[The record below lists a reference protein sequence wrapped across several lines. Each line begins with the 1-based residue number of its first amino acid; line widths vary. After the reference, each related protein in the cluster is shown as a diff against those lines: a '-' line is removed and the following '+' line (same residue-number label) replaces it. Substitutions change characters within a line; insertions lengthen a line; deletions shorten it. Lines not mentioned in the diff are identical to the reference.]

1 MKKITVSLAYHR
13 LPAQMVVPLMGT
25 VITGMQGKAE
35 LKNPPVPLTP
45 PVPADPDA
53 PVDLTTRKTQLEAAI
68 EASAVGG
75 KADTAVKN
83 DALEFALD
91 GLDQEAF
98 FVQAV
103 YRYDATGMLA
113 TGFVPASTN
122 RAQVALDAPAITSID
137 SDVPAQL
144 TLHVTPVDNAYGYEV
159 QTRTGTGDLD
169 HGPVF
174 VPGALDR
181 PARIDL
187 RHGDRRPGAGA
198 RRPHRLQ
205 RLEHGRHAVR
215 ALTHMP

>member
-1 MKKITVSLAYHR
+1 MKKCKVSLAYHN

-122 RAQVALDAPAITSID
+122 RAQVALDAPAVSSID

-159 QTRTGTGDLD
+159 QTRTGTGDWTTVLYSSQARSI
-169 HGPVF
+169 VL
-174 VPGALDR
+174 PGLTSGTAT
-181 PARIDL
+181 
-187 RHGDRRPGAGA
+187 GV
-198 RRPHRLQ
+198 Q
-205 RLEHGRHAVR
+205 VR
-215 ALTHMP
+215 ALGGLTGYSGWSMAVTRFVP

>member
-25 VITGMQGKAE
+25 VITGMQGNAE

-68 EASAVGG
+68 EAAAVGG
-75 KADTAVKN
+75 PADTAVKN

-159 QTRTGTGDLD
+159 QTRTGTGDWTTVLYSSAARSI
-169 HGPVF
+169 VL
-174 VPGALDR
+174 PGLTSGTAM
-181 PARIDL
+181 
-187 RHGDRRPGAGA
+187 GVQGAGA

-205 RLEHGRHAVR
+205 RLEQIGRAHV
-215 ALTHMP
+215 

>member
-1 MKKITVSLAYHR
+1 
-13 LPAQMVVPLMGT
+13 MVVPLMGT

-75 KADTAVKN
+75 TAETAAKN

-98 FVQAV
+98 YVQSV
-103 YRYDATGMLA
+103 YRYDLTGMLG

-122 RAQVALDAPAITSID
+122 RAQVQLATPAVSSID

-144 TLHVTPVDNAYGYEV
+144 TLHVTPMDNAYGYEV
-159 QTRTGTGDLD
+159 QTRTGTGDWTTVLYSSQARSI
-169 HGPVF
+169 VL
-174 VPGALDR
+174 PGLTSGTAM
-181 PARIDL
+181 
-187 RHGDRRPGAGA
+187 GV
-198 RRPHRLQ
+198 Q
-205 RLEHGRHAVR
+205 VR
-215 ALTHMP
+215 ALGGLTGYSGWSMAVTRFVP